1 LPEPGDSSP
10 SISFHAGRSLTQKK
24 TDMAGREAGFVLLVS
39 NPHLN
44 FLQDV
49 MTASTLVWAA
59 MPELGATEMS
69 DADAIV

>member
-1 LPEPGDSSP
+1 
-10 SISFHAGRSLTQKK
+10 
-24 TDMAGREAGFVLLVS
+24 MAGREAGFVLLVS